1 MRVLMISKACIAGA
15 YQKKLEEIASR
26 GVDLTVIVPPYWR
39 DDAGRRVPLERR
51 HTNGYRLVDTPMAL
65 NGQFHFH
72 FYPGLATLIREAR
85 PDLIHIDEEP
95 YNVAT
100 VHALWLAQRSG
111 ARTLFFTWQN
121 LNRAY
126 PLPFRL
132 IEQYVYRN
140 IGGALAGNRD
150 AVEVLRAK
158 GYAGPAWVIPQFG
171 VDPELFRPNR
181 ERSSGQPFTVGW
193 FSGRLHAFKGVHLL
207 VEAVASLGDDTRLEI
222 LGWGPEENRLRA
234 LAAERGLGDRF
245 RIVPGV
251 PSHEV
256 PAFASRL
263 DIAVLPSLST
273 VKWKEQ
279 FGRMLIEAMSCD
291 VAVVGSDSGEI
302 PHLIADAGL
311 VFPEGDITALASC
324 LRRLRDDHAL
334 RQDLVR
340 RGRDRVHA
348 NFTQARIAEAT
359 VDAYNAVMGSRR

>member
-1 MRVLMISKACIAGA
+1 M
-15 YQKKLEEIASR
+15 
-26 GVDLTVIVPPYWR
+26 
-39 DDAGRRVPLERR
+39 
-51 HTNGYRLVDTPMAL
+51 
-65 NGQFHFH
+65 
-72 FYPGLATLIREAR
+72 
-85 PDLIHIDEEP
+85 
-95 YNVAT
+95 
-100 VHALWLAQRSG
+100 
-111 ARTLFFTWQN
+111 
-121 LNRAY
+121 
-126 PLPFRL
+126 
-132 IEQYVYRN
+132 
-140 IGGALAGNRD
+140 AGNRD

-171 VDPELFRPNR
+171 VDPELFRPNP